1 VWLPGI
7 SPQEV
12 NLHNRLPEPIYYQA
26 ASALLADPREFIQ
39 RYEFDIR
46 PPTDNRP
53 FFFHFFRWAQTPEIL
68 AEIGH
73 TWQPFGGSG
82 YFVLVAL
89 LILVVVFALVL
100 ILGPLA
106 VRQPSAALVTAP
118 VDIRLRTLVYF
129 SMLGLGFLFVEIPLA
144 QLFILF
150 LDDPVTALA
159 VVIFAL
165 LLFSG
170 IGSATAPRW
179 RLDIALGLL
188 IGATLLAPIVFR
200 TLIAMALGLRLGL
213 RIGIVIVS
221 LAPLGLLMG
230 IPFARGISLIERAA
244 PGLIPWAWAINGSAS
259 VISGVVAVM
268 VALSWGFSAVLWIG
282 AACYALAL
290 VTISPFHRRVSSAV
304 AS

>member
-1 VWLPGI
+1 LVITRWLQTPPTEDIRTLATIEVALAARGIEIPGTHIAAFRELRTITFVVSNQPLAAADLAAIRAFVDSRGYDLVWLPGI

-129 SMLGLGFLFVEIPLA
+129 SMLGLGFLYLFCFWMTRSQRWLSSSLPCCCSPESAAQPLR
-144 QLFILF
+144 
-150 LDDPVTALA
+150 D
-159 VVIFAL
+159 
-165 LLFSG
+165 
-170 IGSATAPRW
+170 
-179 RLDIALGLL
+179 
-188 IGATLLAPIVFR
+188 GA
-200 TLIAMALGLRLGL
+200 
-213 RIGIVIVS
+213 S
-221 LAPLGLLMG
+221 
-230 IPFARGISLIERAA
+230 
-244 PGLIPWAWAINGSAS
+244 
-259 VISGVVAVM
+259 
-268 VALSWGFSAVLWIG
+268 
-282 AACYALAL
+282 
-290 VTISPFHRRVSSAV
+290 ISPWGC
-304 AS
+304 